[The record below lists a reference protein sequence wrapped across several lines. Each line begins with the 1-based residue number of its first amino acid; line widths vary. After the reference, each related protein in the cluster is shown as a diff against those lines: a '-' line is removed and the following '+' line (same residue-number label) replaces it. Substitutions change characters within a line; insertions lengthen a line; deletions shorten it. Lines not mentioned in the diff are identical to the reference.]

1 MKGEEIFKK
10 SGMEVWKGKIYMN
23 IEWRYESKQKAEK
36 DTHDSDL
43 KGKKR
48 KYKEIGEY
56 ARKRTH

>member
-1 MKGEEIFKK
+1 
-10 SGMEVWKGKIYMN
+10 MN
-23 IEWRYESKQKAEK
+23 IEWRYERKQKAEK